1 MDVQEIKDDKDDKDD
16 NSFSKGAKEEEKGD
30 TIMNFNIGKNQ
41 DKGKILQYNNTD
53 INNVDNQNNFQ
64 DSHLKTENDSSENKE
79 LTIGK
84 KKVKK
89 YKEEDDNKDEDKE
102 KDEEEDEDKDEKE
115 KIEKKKES
123 AKGKKKSKGGLKLTK
138 RKNFG

>member
-64 DSHLKTENDSSENKE
+64 DSHLKTENKISKSNFA
-79 LTIGK
+79 IK
-84 KKVKK
+84 K
-89 YKEEDDNKDEDKE
+89 N
-102 KDEEEDEDKDEKE
+102 E
-115 KIEKKKES
+115 KILKNVETQVIPDENEVEKMP
-123 AKGKKKSKGGLKLTK
+123 
-138 RKNFG
+138 